1 MTFGQ
6 NRKLQEIDKQR
17 KVICDTEKRVEETRS
32 TLRSAARNEPSIT
45 AYMLVLK
52 RNTEKIETELSILH
66 LKKSMRLYGDHIIKQ
81 EQTNFIILSGQDF
94 DDEVNQVFRL
104 GMSCDLKN
112 RPHPISQELEVE
124 KLFRQVNNAKK
135 KVKVTIENE
144 NLFKCELKRFGL
156 RSETSHSEFVISKDQ
171 YENIKELKSATDI
184 TVRKA
189 DKS

>member
-1 MTFGQ
+1 M
-6 NRKLQEIDKQR
+6 
-17 KVICDTEKRVEETRS
+17 EETRS

-112 RPHPISQELEVE
+112 RPHPIS
-124 KLFRQVNNAKK
+124 
-135 KVKVTIENE
+135 
-144 NLFKCELKRFGL
+144 
-156 RSETSHSEFVISKDQ
+156 
-171 YENIKELKSATDI
+171 
-184 TVRKA
+184 
-189 DKS
+189 